1 MNIKKPSWGSFLK
14 DINFVVKFLII
25 SDVMIVGAAGMLAPL
40 FALFVEDF
48 IVQGDAMVVSISM
61 GIYLLS
67 RSLMQIPIATMIDK
81 IKGERDDFWLMV
93 IFSFVSSLIFLLYLE
108 INQPWQ
114 LFLIQFLLGIS
125 NAITYPSYMAIFT
138 RHIDKNKEGTAWG
151 VYYTLTD
158 LSSAA
163 LAVIGG
169 YLATSYGFKTL
180 IITVS
185 MIGLLG
191 SVLLVP
197 IKSSIKRK

>member
-1 MNIKKPSWGSFLK
+1 MKIRKFFLGSFLK
-14 DINFVVKFLII
+14 DINFVVRFLII

-48 IVQGDAMVVSISM
+48 IAQGDAMVVSISM

-67 RSLMQIPIATMIDK
+67 RSLMQIPVATTIDK
-81 IKGERDDFWLMV
+81 IKGEKDDFWLMV
-93 IFSFVSSLIFLLYLE
+93 IFSFLSSLIFLLYLV

-114 LFLIQFLLGIS
+114 LFLIQFLLGIA
-125 NAITYPSYMAIFT
+125 NAITFPSYMAIFT
-138 RHIDKNKEGTAWG
+138 RHIDKNREGTAWG
-151 VYYTLTD
+151 VYYTMTD
-158 LSSAA
+158 LSSAT

-185 MIGLLG
+185 LIGVLG

>member
-1 MNIKKPSWGSFLK
+1 MKINKPFFSTFLK
-14 DINFVVKFLII
+14 DISFVIRFLII
-25 SDVMIVGAAGMLAPL
+25 SDVMVVGAAGMLAPL

-67 RSLMQIPIATMIDK
+67 RSLMQIPIATLIDK
-81 IKGERDDFWLMV
+81 IKGEKDDFWLMV
-93 IFSFVSSLIFLLYLE
+93 IFSFLSSLIFLLYLM

-138 RHIDKNKEGTAWG
+138 RHIDKNREGTAWG

-169 YLATSYGFKTL
+169 YLATSYGFRTL
-180 IITVS
+180 IIIVS

-197 IKSSIKRK
+197 IKSSIKRR